1 MRAFHEE
8 VMQNATFVQLS
19 NFINICALRGEGP
32 RNFELDNGLYL
43 SGLGSRATG
52 FLALVIFSSTGYDI
66 DLIYSTISIGR
77 FRGLGSQHFKIP
89 GRRVPGWLCGSYASL
104 EHYTITP
111 PPAPPNLRP

>member
-52 FLALVIFSSTGYDI
+52 FLALVIFSST
-66 DLIYSTISIGR
+66 
-77 FRGLGSQHFKIP
+77 
-89 GRRVPGWLCGSYASL
+89 
-104 EHYTITP
+104 
-111 PPAPPNLRP
+111 

>member
-43 SGLGSRATG
+43 WGRLSGLGSRATG
-52 FLALVIFSSTGYDI
+52 FLAWVIFSST
-66 DLIYSTISIGR
+66 
-77 FRGLGSQHFKIP
+77 
-89 GRRVPGWLCGSYASL
+89 
-104 EHYTITP
+104 
-111 PPAPPNLRP
+111 